1 MFFETLND
9 RQIEAVKAEEKRILV
24 LAGAGS
30 GKTKTLLQKIKYL
43 ITEKRVQPS
52 EILAITF
59 TKNAANEMIDRLI
72 IEADQSGEYERIIF
86 DKTLQVDEKNRQR
99 LIYIKK
105 FKWIENLTIRTF
117 HSLCYKIMQN
127 YGVKEFDNKF
137 KIISEDKKKEGD
149 AMQAFSAPETSFE
162 VFHKLLIRQCENN
175 DYLLTLKKYLL
186 DYVVDK
192 IHTEKFKNLTL
203 YSEGKMYTTLR
214 GEKVQKQVENTF
226 SFCPFCGKKN
236 V

>member
-86 DKTLQVDEKNRQR
+86 DKTLEYVLELY
-99 LIYIKK
+99 LI
-105 FKWIENLTIRTF
+105 
-117 HSLCYKIMQN
+117 
-127 YGVKEFDNKF
+127 DNKRY
-137 KIISEDKKKEGD
+137 KS
-149 AMQAFSAPETSFE
+149 
-162 VFHKLLIRQCENN
+162 
-175 DYLLTLKKYLL
+175 
-186 DYVVDK
+186 
-192 IHTEKFKNLTL
+192 NLQHCF
-203 YSEGKMYTTLR
+203 G
-214 GEKVQKQVENTF
+214 
-226 SFCPFCGKKN
+226 
-236 V
+236 